1 MREMGTRT
9 RWREKKRK
17 LNPVIRI
24 RTGTVKPRSRSER
37 NTGRRREGVRR

>member
-1 MREMGTRT
+1 MDLEVREMGTRT

-24 RTGTVKPRSRSER
+24 RTGTVKQAKIKE
-37 NTGRRREGVRR
+37 

>member
-1 MREMGTRT
+1 MGTRT

-24 RTGTVKPRSRSER
+24 RGYSEA
-37 NTGRRREGVRR
+37 GQDQGVRETQGDGGKG